1 MNIRSIR
8 KIIKK
13 NYKKIIIV
21 CLIMLILSYKISE
34 NFSTTQALDAV
45 KSTEKKV
52 NGMFGKIDSKKA
64 TMTKQLHMDNILSL
78 NSKPIRLKNESD
90 NNHVIFY
97 NKDIDGPEIKGWN
110 GISLATGTGGAKRVV
125 EIKKDF
131 MRVNGKICI
140 NGTCI
145 DENILKRLNQV
156 SNPPRNKQGCYLKT
170 EKPCSRQHG
179 DAPPTNIWFR
189 DNHNH
194 ASSSDGNCKKR
205 VKDFNNWCGNNDF
218 KYHFQK

>member
-1 MNIRSIR
+1 MNF

-34 NFSTTQALDAV
+34 NFTTTQALDAV
-45 KSTEKKV
+45 KSTQKKV
-52 NGMFGKIDSKKA
+52 NDMFGTIDSKKA
-64 TMTKQLHMDNILSL
+64 TMSKQLHMDNILSL

-110 GISLATGTGGAKRVV
+110 GISLATGNGGAKRVV
-125 EIKKDF
+125 EIKKDY
-131 MRVNGKICI
+131 MKVNGKICI

-145 DENILKRLNQV
+145 DENVLKRLNV
-156 SNPPRNKQGCYLKT
+156 KT
-170 EKPCSRQHG
+170 K
-179 DAPPTNIWFR
+179 PPTKRGCWMYSGEDCENDGARRRGNELKGEWFF
-189 DNHNH
+189 DSHNSSH
-194 ASSSDGNCKKR
+194 KSSSNCEKR
-205 VKDFNNWCGNNDF
+205 VKDYNGWCKSNDF
-218 KYHFQK
+218 KSHWNKGY